1 MDLGN
6 LKSAPGSTRKNK
18 RLGRGEASGTGVT
31 AGRGNKGQR
40 SRSGSKR
47 RAWFEGGQMPLQRRL
62 PKFGFYHH
70 GKIVYQV
77 VNLSDLEKVK
87 YETEITPEVLKSA
100 GLVKYA
106 DRPIKLLGKGKIE
119 KKVDVKIHAISK
131 TAREQVEKLGGTV
144 TVL

>member
-87 YETEITPEVLKSA
+87 YETEITPGVLKSA